1 MTHAVPT
8 LTDYLLD
15 HLKDHPEQ
23 HALVTVMNDLA
34 SIGKTISSHT
44 NRAGLVGILGA
55 TGSENLHGEEV
66 QKLDIF
72 ANDLCKRVLQSNP
85 HIAAMASE
93 EEDDPVDM
101 GQDGAEGEYVIAF
114 DPLDGSTNV
123 DVNVSIGTI
132 FSVHKKMDAID
143 RTDVSQFLQK
153 GHEQVLA
160 GYILYGSSTV
170 LVFSFGDGVHEFT
183 LDHEIGDY
191 YLSNERVLVPDVCKI
206 YSFNYGNEKYLQS
219 RDAAFIEYLR
229 DEHEAG
235 SRYIGSLVADFHRNM
250 LKGGVFMY
258 PGMDKKGAGEFKGKL
273 RLNYELKPMAFLL
286 QQAGGLA
293 VDGKSNILD
302 ITPIKLHERTPII
315 MGNKNVIEH
324 YLTM

>member
-1 MTHAVPT
+1 MTHTVPT
-8 LTDYLLD
+8 LTDYLLE
-15 HLKDHPEQ
+15 HLKDHPES
-23 HALVTVMNDLA
+23 HALVTVMNDLS

-55 TGSENLHGEEV
+55 TGSENFHGEEV

-72 ANDLCKRVLQSNP
+72 ANDLCKSVLKNNP

-114 DPLDGSTNV
+114 DPLDGSSNV

-132 FSVHKKMDAID
+132 FSVHKKIDGID
-143 RTDVSQFLQK
+143 RSDVSQFLQR
-153 GHEQVLA
+153 GREQVLA

-191 YLSNERVLVPDVCKI
+191 YLSSERVQVPDVCKI

-219 RDAAFIEYLR
+219 KDVAFINYLR

-250 LKGGVFMY
+250 IKGGIFMY
-258 PGMDKKGAGEFKGKL
+258 PGIDKKGTGELKGKL

-286 QQAGGLA
+286 EQAGGLA
-293 VDGKSNILD
+293 VDGKDNILD
-302 ITPIKLHERTPII
+302 IIPTKLHERTPII